1 MQKKT
6 KENFIDLSS
15 EENGGCALL
24 ASDEFFAPKENMLK
38 KGRGEFI
45 PDKYTELGKWMD
57 GRPEDGE
64 KKDMT
69 GALSV

>member
-6 KENFIDLSS
+6 KENLIDLSS
-15 EENGGCALL
+15 EENGGSVLL
-24 ASDEFFAPKENMLK
+24 ASDEFFAPKENLLK

-57 GRPEDGE
+57 GWETRRRR
-64 KKDMT
+64 KKGHDWC
-69 GALSV
+69 L

>member
-6 KENFIDLSS
+6 KENLIEISS

-24 ASDEFFAPKENMLK
+24 ASDDFFAPKENLLK

-45 PDKYTELGKWMD
+45 PDKYTELGKW
-57 GRPEDGE
+57 
-64 KKDMT
+64 
-69 GALSV
+69 